1 MGEAIAVDGS
11 GSPPSAQIIFSAI
24 DEEKEGDCALPPEEL
39 EGLQDAAA
47 GRPGE
52 PPLPLHKPLKIYPTI
67 SDLRRLPHLRL
78 HLPGPRNSPVYIQS
92 LPEHCLRLKKIK
104 KFSFKQRSF

>member
-1 MGEAIAVDGS
+1 MGEATAVDGS

-24 DEEKEGDCALPPEEL
+24 DEEKEGDCALPPEEG
-39 EGLQDAAA
+39 EGLHDAAA
-47 GRPGE
+47 GRPGK
-52 PPLPLHKPLKIYPTI
+52 PPPPLHKLLKIYPTI

-78 HLPGPRNSPVYIQS
+78 HLSGPRNSPVYLQS

-104 KFSFKQRSF
+104 KFSF

>member
-24 DEEKEGDCALPPEEL
+24 DKGKEGDCALPPEEG
-39 EGLQDAAA
+39 EGFQDAAA

-52 PPLPLHKPLKIYPTI
+52 PPPPLHKPLKIYPTI

-92 LPEHCLRLKKIK
+92 LPEHCLKLKKIK
-104 KFSFKQRSF
+104 KDFF

>member
-11 GSPPSAQIIFSAI
+11 GPPPSAQIIFSAI
-24 DEEKEGDCALPPEEL
+24 DKRKEGDCALPPEKG

-47 GRPGE
+47 GRPDK
-52 PPLPLHKPLKIYPTI
+52 PPPPLHKPLKIYPTI
-67 SDLRRLPHLRL
+67 SDLRQLPHLRL
-78 HLPGPRNSPVYIQS
+78 HLPGPRNSPVDIQS

-104 KFSFKQRSF
+104 KISFKQRSF